1 MQTTAAVAVRGAE
14 NPFRKQGFLCLGPLL
29 RCNLGRNIGCI
40 KAGMLI
46 VISVA
51 MGVRDTKPICSV
63 SLDLPGRTRAA
74 AALENAGR
82 KMSTVTT
89 AAPATATLGATR
101 WSQLIFVI
109 LCMVLIANL
118 QYGWTLFVNPIN
130 KATGWSIAAIQFA
143 YSVFIALETW
153 LTPIQGWIVDVLG
166 PKRGPKVMVAF
177 GGLAVAL
184 GWLINSVADSLTML
198 YVGAIISGA
207 GGGAIYA
214 TSVGHAVKWFPDRRG
229 LAVGL
234 TAAGYGA
241 GAALTVIPIRYMID
255 TSGYQSAFFWFGL
268 LQGGVVFILAWLL
281 RAPEPGELPSTA
293 APKVQQSK
301 RSYSPGE
308 VLKAPV
314 FWLMYI
320 MFVMVSASGLMAAAQ
335 IAPIASDFGVANTV
349 VLLGGTTLTVAL
361 IVDNVANGAARPLFG
376 WISDNIG
383 REYTMAIAFG
393 LGGLAY
399 WLLGSLGT
407 APWAF
412 VVFAAMIFL
421 TWGEIFSLFPST
433 CTDTFGPKFATVN
446 LSLLYTAKGT
456 SAFLTP
462 LANVIKD
469 ATGSWHMVFLVT
481 TLMNFAV
488 VGLALFVLRP
498 MRRRAMEQSG

>member
-1 MQTTAAVAVRGAE
+1 MSIASAVGVGA
-14 NPFRKQGFLCLGPLL
+14 K
-29 RCNLGRNIGCI
+29 
-40 KAGMLI
+40 
-46 VISVA
+46 
-51 MGVRDTKPICSV
+51 V
-63 SLDLPGRTRAA
+63 ST
-74 AALENAGR
+74 
-82 KMSTVTT
+82 
-89 AAPATATLGATR
+89 ATR
-101 WSQLIFVI
+101 WTQLLSVI
-109 LCMVLIANL
+109 LCMIMIANL

-130 KATGWSIAAIQFA
+130 KTHGWSIAAIQFA

-153 LTPIQGWIVDVLG
+153 LTPIEGWIVDVLG
-166 PKRGPKVMVAF
+166 PKRGPKLVVAA
-177 GGLAVAL
+177 GGLLVAV
-184 GWLINSVADSLTML
+184 GWVINSVADSLAML
-198 YVGAIISGA
+198 YVGAIVSGT

-241 GAALTVIPIRYMID
+241 GAALTVIPIRYVID
-255 TSGYQSAFFWFGL
+255 TSGYEAAFLWFGIF
-268 LQGGVVFILAWLL
+268 QGGAVFLLAWLL
-281 RAPEPGELPSTA
+281 RAPSPGEIPASF
-293 APKVQQSK
+293 APKVQQSAK
-301 RSYSPGE
+301 SYSPAE
-308 VLKAPV
+308 VLTTPV

-393 LGGLAY
+393 LGGFAY

-407 APWAF
+407 SPWGF
-412 VVFAAMIFL
+412 VVFAALIFL

-446 LSLLYTAKGT
+446 LSLLYTAKGA

-462 LANVIKD
+462 VANLIKD
-469 ATGSWHMVFLVT
+469 ATGSWQMVFLVT
-481 TLMNFAV
+481 TLMNFV
-488 VGLALFVLRP
+488 VVALALFVLRP
-498 MRRRAMEQSG
+498 MRRRAMERT

>member
-1 MQTTAAVAVRGAE
+1 M
-14 NPFRKQGFLCLGPLL
+14 
-29 RCNLGRNIGCI
+29 I
-40 KAGMLI
+40 M
-46 VISVA
+46 
-51 MGVRDTKPICSV
+51 
-63 SLDLPGRTRAA
+63 
-74 AALENAGR
+74 
-82 KMSTVTT
+82 
-89 AAPATATLGATR
+89 
-101 WSQLIFVI
+101 
-109 LCMVLIANL
+109 IANL

-130 KATGWSIAAIQFA
+130 KTHGWSIAAIQFA

-153 LTPIQGWIVDVLG
+153 LTPIEGWIVDVLG
-166 PKRGPKVMVAF
+166 PKRGPKLVVAA
-177 GGLAVAL
+177 GGLLVAV
-184 GWLINSVADSLTML
+184 GWVINSVADSLAML
-198 YVGAIISGA
+198 YVGAIVSGT

-241 GAALTVIPIRYMID
+241 GAALTVIPIRYVID
-255 TSGYQSAFFWFGL
+255 TSGYEAAFLWFGIF
-268 LQGGVVFILAWLL
+268 QGGAVFLLAWLL
-281 RAPEPGELPSTA
+281 RAPDPGEIPASL
-293 APKVQQSK
+293 APKVQQSAK
-301 RSYSPGE
+301 SYSPAQ
-308 VLKAPV
+308 VLTTPV

-393 LGGLAY
+393 LGGFAY

-407 APWAF
+407 SPWGF
-412 VVFAAMIFL
+412 VVFAALIFL

-446 LSLLYTAKGT
+446 LSLLYTAKGA

-462 LANVIKD
+462 VANLIKD
-469 ATGSWHMVFLVT
+469 ATGSWQMVFLVT
-481 TLMNFAV
+481 TLMNFV
-488 VGLALFVLRP
+488 VVALALFVLRP
-498 MRRRAMEQSG
+498 MRRRAMERT